1 MRLLELFDT
10 QASATDQSNSVD
22 AGTPVVVNTSPS
34 KNEKGNGANSV
45 FHRELDAQ
53 GIKDP
58 YIRNAIIGKFGQE
71 SGSRTG
77 SVEVPYTNTANDRI
91 RLKLPQFSNMGDDEL
106 NTLKADP
113 KAFFNRAY
121 GGVLDNTG
129 PNDGWLYRGRGLTGI
144 TGKSNYAAVDKAL
157 GLNGAL
163 VKNPDLL
170 LDPDIDRRS
179 AVWYYKNAGADKASF
194 KSQDEA
200 NAWAIYK
207 AGGQAYAPGTKL
219 GNIALADLQKKTSGS
234 NLGTGNVQAIANNV
248 VDTVKS
254 GVKTAKTGVQ
264 DFVGSIPNYVN
275 DFMGTTPTFSKFDSA
290 SNDTDTEEEKKK
302 KRKKKLA
309 MLGLQDKDAEN
320 GAA

>member
-1 MRLLELFDT
+1 MRLLELFDQQASDAT
-10 QASATDQSNSVD
+10 QANNVDTGGNNSL
-22 AGTPVVVNTSPS
+22 P
-34 KNEKGNGANSV
+34 KNEKGSGANNI
-45 FHRELDAQ
+45 FQRELDAQ

-71 SGSRTG
+71 SGSKLG
-77 SVEVPYTNTANDRI
+77 SVEIPYTNTANDRI
-91 RLKLPQFSNMGDDEL
+91 RLKLPQFSNMSDDEL

-113 KAFFNRAY
+113 KAFFNKAY

-144 TGKSNYAAVDKAL
+144 TGKSNYAAADKAL

-179 AVWYYKNAGADKASF
+179 AVWYYKNAGADKATF

-219 GNIALADLQKKTSGS
+219 GNIALADLQKKTGGS
-234 NLGTGNVQAIANNV
+234 NLGTGSVQAMANDV

-254 GVKTAKTGVQ
+254 GVKTAKNGVQ
-264 DFVGSIPNYVN
+264 DFIGSVPSYINN
-275 DFMGTTPTFSKFDSA
+275 FTGTTPTFSKFDSA
-290 SNDTDTEEEKKK
+290 SNDTDTDSEEEKKK

-320 GAA
+320 GTA